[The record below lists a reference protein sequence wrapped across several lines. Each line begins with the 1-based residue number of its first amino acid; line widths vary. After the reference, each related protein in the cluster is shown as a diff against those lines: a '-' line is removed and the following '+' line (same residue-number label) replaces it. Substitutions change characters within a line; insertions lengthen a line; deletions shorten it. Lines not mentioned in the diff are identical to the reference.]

1 MFTEDKVT
9 EIFCMADDFCKFFD
23 SMMAKYTIPTP
34 WERVGVRSFIPSI
47 RCIHMFRD
55 AMVCELHT
63 NWITHPVIVNPR
75 YSFVCI
81 KGKGTIAVII
91 RTFHK
96 YQSFLKNIQLFG
108 CSFLICTI
116 IYNRW

>member
-34 WERVGVRSFIPSI
+34 WERVGVRFFIPSI

-55 AMVCELHT
+55 AVVCEPYT
-63 NWITHPVIVNPR
+63 DRITQLIIVYPR
-75 YSFVCI
+75 DAFVGVVR
-81 KGKGTIAVII
+81 K
-91 RTFHK
+91 RTFAIVIMKSIHNLHSISL
-96 YQSFLKNIQLFG
+96 YILLANFTETG
-108 CSFLICTI
+108 E
-116 IYNRW
+116 WHP